1 MWISVNNNWFLLTD
15 QFQYFLICFILFGT
29 MMKSYHSPALFQYS
43 RGYFGSGCS
52 SWPSSIAAET
62 VAFFGSNSLEYSVKN
77 PNTIMNTICTSSRS
91 TYPDTDDPG
100 VCIFLRS
107 RGHFLHSSM
116 LTNRQRPTDVKRK
129 IFSSE
134 FFTGPAVRSTAR
146 GRLIPRRSFLPTE
159 LTGRIQLKPCWYC
172 FWRWW
177 WDDTGFAYGSITIT
191 TIILMDSK
199 QISEV
204 DYLLA
209 VSRSPTPKP

>member
-1 MWISVNNNWFLLTD
+1 
-15 QFQYFLICFILFGT
+15 
-29 MMKSYHSPALFQYS
+29 
-43 RGYFGSGCS
+43 
-52 SWPSSIAAET
+52 
-62 VAFFGSNSLEYSVKN
+62 
-77 PNTIMNTICTSSRS
+77 MNTICTSSRS

-129 IFSSE
+129 ISSSE

-172 FWRWW
+172 FWLMMGRHGIRVRQHYDY
-177 WDDTGFAYGSITIT
+177 DDYFDGQQTKFWSGLSPGCIQVPHPQTVACRREA
-191 TIILMDSK
+191 L
-199 QISEV
+199 
-204 DYLLA
+204 
-209 VSRSPTPKP
+209 SPTVGPAGPDFV